1 MKNGSYFMP
10 REQLLSFMNPGA
22 RQRADEFKRDYID
35 KGWLGVKSGRGFFT
49 YPNPAYLHPDFLGGE
64 SGQTTT

>member
-22 RQRADEFKRDYID
+22 RQPADEFKRDYID
-35 KGWLGVKSGRGFFT
+35 TVSYTHLTLPTIYSV
-49 YPNPAYLHPDFLGGE
+49 
-64 SGQTTT
+64 